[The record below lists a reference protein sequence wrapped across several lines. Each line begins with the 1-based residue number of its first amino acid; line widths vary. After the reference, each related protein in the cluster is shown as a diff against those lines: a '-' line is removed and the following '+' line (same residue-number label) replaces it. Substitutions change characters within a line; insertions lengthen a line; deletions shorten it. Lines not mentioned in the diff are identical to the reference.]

1 MTNQTS
7 TQNTPQTYPCT
18 DIGNMKRFI
27 DQHRDYLR
35 STSPGSWRL
44 WTDKY
49 WKTATHADIFN
60 LARKTIDTIQREA
73 DLSLSA
79 AETSA
84 LRRWSETSQSEAK
97 IRSMINMASKHED
110 IQVGLGDF
118 DKDRNRINC
127 LNGIIDL
134 TSGQLMGRTPKDYV
148 SKIINVDYDPHA
160 KAPLFKTFIGQIF
173 GHDKE
178 LIKLLL

>member
-1 MTNQTS
+1 MTHLTKDQT
-7 TQNTPQTYPCT
+7 TPQTYPCT
-18 DIGNMKRFI
+18 DIGNMERFI
-27 DQHRDYLR
+27 DQHKDYIR
-35 STSPGSWRL
+35 STPPGSWRL

-97 IRSMINMASKHED
+97 IRSMINMASKHE
-110 IQVGLGDF
+110 
-118 DKDRNRINC
+118 RY
-127 LNGIIDL
+127 
-134 TSGQLMGRTPKDYV
+134 SGRTW
-148 SKIINVDYDPHA
+148 
-160 KAPLFKTFIGQIF
+160 
-173 GHDKE
+173 
-178 LIKLLL
+178 